1 MIELLQGVVG
11 IVLFILILGVLVIVH
26 ELGHFITARLA
37 RIRVHEFGIGFPPR
51 AKVLRS
57 EGETLVTLNWLPIGG
72 FVKLEGEDGDSDDP
86 RSFGRSPLPVKE
98 LVLVSGVLMNLLL
111 AFGIMSAIALF
122 ADDTRGM
129 RFEMVQ
135 PGSPADTAGIKAGDT
150 IVSLNGTLYSA
161 YDFGP
166 LMLDDLRADAGRTVH
181 LGIDT
186 AGGGDREVDVQ
197 LRSADQVAAGLGP
210 LGVVNLSFPI
220 TSHRIPH
227 DLVSSMQ
234 VGADRTVRATNLIA
248 NGLGQLVDS
257 IVRRPTE
264 PPPASGPVGIA
275 AQVSEVFWQ
284 AGPVATLYL
293 AAILSANLAVVNV
306 LPFPPLDGGRMV
318 VTLIKSIAGRRVSL
332 RAEQFTYVV
341 GFAFLFAFLV
351 WITVF
356 DVARQAGAIR

>member
-1 MIELLQGVVG
+1 MIEVVQGAVGVV
-11 IVLFILILGVLVIVH
+11 LFVLILGILVIVH
-26 ELGHFITARLA
+26 ELGHFVVARLA
-37 RIRVHEFGIGFPPR
+37 GIRVHEFGIGFPPR
-51 AKVLRS
+51 ARVLRS

-86 RSFGRSPLPVKE
+86 RSFTRARLPVKE
-98 LVLVSGVLMNLLL
+98 LVLVAGVLMNLFL
-111 AFGIMSAIALF
+111 AFAIMTAIALF
-122 ADDTRGM
+122 ADNAQGM
-129 RFEMVQ
+129 RFQMVQ
-135 PGSPADTAGIKAGDT
+135 GGSPADLAGLKPGDT
-150 IVSLNGTLYSA
+150 IVSLDGTQYSA

-166 LMLDDLRADAGRTVH
+166 LIRDDLLAEAGRTVR

-186 AGGGDREVDVQ
+186 AAGGYREVDVT
-197 LRSADQVAAGLGP
+197 LRSARQVAAGLGA
-210 LGVVNLSFPI
+210 LGVVNLSFPV
-220 TSHRIPH
+220 TDHRIPH
-227 DLVSSMQ
+227 DLVSSIQ
-234 VGADRTVRATNLIA
+234 IGADRTIRATDLIV

-264 PPPASGPVGIA
+264 PPPAAGPVGIA

-293 AAILSANLAVVNV
+293 AAILSANLAIVNV

-318 VTLIKSIAGRRVSL
+318 VTLVKAVAGRRVSL

-341 GFAFLFAFLV
+341 GFAFLFAFLI

-356 DVARQAGAIR
+356 DVARQAGAIK